1 MTMAAAI
8 LRDEPNMCVDKT
20 VPIEIR
26 SSNAGLNLPQP
37 TWRCNTG
44 LSDITLY
51 YGPEYHPAGKPQRRA
66 VGAFSEG
73 AAEEAGSD
81 NSATLGFFVRR
92 TLVGLAPMSYAASAK
107 TSYSS

>member
-8 LRDEPNMCVDKT
+8 LRDEPNLCVDKT
-20 VPIEIR
+20 APIEIR

-66 VGAFSEG
+66 VGAFSE
-73 AAEEAGSD
+73 ARLKRPAVT
-81 NSATLGFFVRR
+81 TLQHPDSLSVAHSW
-92 TLVGLAPMSYAASAK
+92 V
-107 TSYSS
+107 